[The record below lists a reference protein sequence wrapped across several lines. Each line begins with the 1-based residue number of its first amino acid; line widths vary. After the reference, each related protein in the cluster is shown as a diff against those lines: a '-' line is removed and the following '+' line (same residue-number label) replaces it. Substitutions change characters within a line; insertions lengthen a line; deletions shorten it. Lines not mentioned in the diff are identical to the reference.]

1 MQATSS
7 LRVTQLNL
15 PQSVATFL
23 KSNSQSKA
31 VIRPDIISATSWTN
45 QQGNGVLYLSTWTH
59 EKGWEIENSTVT
71 KGSTTS
77 MAGSTASGGTSI
89 VVNGTDKGILNLN
102 IVQKEYDDVK
112 SIKMVETWEPPRS
125 QETQSAIYGL
135 DILFWV
141 PYTFYNNSP

>member
-1 MQATSS
+1 
-7 LRVTQLNL
+7 
-15 PQSVATFL
+15 
-23 KSNSQSKA
+23 
-31 VIRPDIISATSWTN
+31 
-45 QQGNGVLYLSTWTH
+45 
-59 EKGWEIENSTVT
+59 
-71 KGSTTS
+71 

-135 DILFWV
+135 DIFED
-141 PYTFYNNSP
+141 YNRVASVTEGGALDLAVVRPTGFRLHGAILQQVVQRITMLNF

>member
-7 LRVTQLNL
+7 LRVTHLNL

-77 MAGSTASGGTSI
+77 MAGSTASGGI
-89 VVNGTDKGILNLN
+89 NGLHTINLGVF
-102 IVQKEYDDVK
+102 IEGDGSGGSDD
-112 SIKMVETWEPPRS
+112 
-125 QETQSAIYGL
+125 
-135 DILFWV
+135 F
-141 PYTFYNNSP
+141 